1 MKFICDEML
10 KKLAY
15 WLRIAGH
22 DVVVMP
28 DGTSDRE
35 IVEKALS
42 ENRILLSRDKKISE
56 FKKVKESSIILESND
71 LNECVKEL
79 NKKLDVNWLLNPFS
93 RCSNCNSLLIEATE
107 DQIKQ
112 APEKVKAMDTA
123 FYYCPTCEQLFWEG
137 SHVDNMRKQLMQ
149 WSRG

>member
-28 DGTSDRE
+28 DRTSDRD

-56 FKKVKESSIILESND
+56 IRNIKKCSIILECND
-71 LNECVKEL
+71 LNECVREL
-79 NKKLDVNWLLNPFS
+79 NKRLDVNWLLNPFS
-93 RCSNCNSLLIEATE
+93 RCSNCNSLLIEASE
-107 DQIKQ
+107 EQIKQ
-112 APEKVKAMDTA
+112 APEKVKAMDTM
-123 FYYCPTCEQLFWEG
+123 FYYCPQCEQLFWEG
-137 SHVDNMRKQLMQ
+137 SHVKNMRKQLMQ